1 MGGPGRHGGGR
12 GGHHG
17 DDTGRWENVGKR
29 PGRGGGGGG
38 WSRLSEQG
46 SPPHV
51 GQLNL
56 SNLEDFP
63 PVGSSPVSPA

>member
-12 GGHHG
+12 GGYHG
-17 DDTGRWENVGKR
+17 DDTGRWESVGKR
-29 PGRGGGGGG
+29 PGRGGGGG
-38 WSRLSEQG
+38 WSRISEQV